1 MTELRFEITLRN
13 DEALPRLLMLTAR
26 LGGQV
31 GLLLAEGGH
40 VLLEVAAPEE
50 TGHRLG
56 PQLGRLMD
64 VVEIRTLG
72 NDEAVTNFDTERLRH
87 VYSV

>member
-13 DEALPRLLMLTAR
+13 DEALPRLLMLAAR

-31 GLLLAEGGH
+31 GLLVAESGH
-40 VLLEVAAPEE
+40 VLLEVAAPDE
-50 TGHRLG
+50 TAHRLG

-64 VVEIRTLG
+64 VVEIRTLDK
-72 NDEAVTNFDTERLRH
+72 DEVVASFDTERLRH
-87 VYSV
+87 VYTV